1 MKYSI
6 IIPIYNTEKF
16 LPKCVES
23 VLDQTFKDFEVIL
36 VDDGAT
42 DNCPKICDNFAKKD
56 SRVKVIHQQNGGLSV
71 ARNNGIEKAQGEYI
85 IFLDSDD
92 YWNDDNA
99 LQQLNDAKQAD
110 IIIFGC
116 TDFNMKT
123 GEKIVSRNGY
133 DLEFL
138 KNNDIDTVN
147 SYLLSNKLL
156 PGGAYVFT
164 VKRDILEKNKI
175 RFIPGII
182 AEDYDFILN
191 VFTVCS
197 SVYAVNNPFYTYR
210 RFYKNK
216 SKAASIKIKAIEGP
230 LLTVDKWYNKVQND
244 KKYENI
250 KDDILNYLAHI
261 YSTTIISMG
270 RMDKENRKIAIEKV
284 KPYKFILKYAKW
296 KQTKSVKMFLDVF
309 GFNISVLVISKIYR
323 LIRG

>member
-99 LQQLNDAKQAD
+99 LLQLNDAKQAD

-164 VKRDILEKNKI
+164 VKRDNLEKNKI
-175 RFIPGII
+175 IF
-182 AEDYDFILN
+182 
-191 VFTVCS
+191 
-197 SVYAVNNPFYTYR
+197 
-210 RFYKNK
+210 
-216 SKAASIKIKAIEGP
+216 
-230 LLTVDKWYNKVQND
+230 
-244 KKYENI
+244 
-250 KDDILNYLAHI
+250 
-261 YSTTIISMG
+261 
-270 RMDKENRKIAIEKV
+270 
-284 KPYKFILKYAKW
+284 
-296 KQTKSVKMFLDVF
+296 KQINF
-309 GFNISVLVISKIYR
+309 
-323 LIRG
+323 